1 METEKYSASRNIVL
15 QYGTKYKQKR
25 KGCKVI
31 NTISAEIQRAEIEN
45 DRQFVTALARGLGI
59 LSVFENSNI
68 ALTHQ
73 MICERTKLPK
83 ATVSRLIYT
92 LLCTEFLVQDPD
104 GGYRLGMAAI
114 RISATAWAQYDLI
127 RHAQPLM
134 AAFAAEHHVSV
145 NIAKE
150 EGGDMLYLACCRSP
164 ARLAVQLMVGSKV
177 PVAQTAIGRAYYA
190 VADDFQR
197 AHLRRHLPPL
207 PGMETA
213 QQLAVLAE
221 NEVFYREHGYTLSA
235 GEFSPD
241 ILAVAV
247 GVYNRAEQRYTHAL
261 NASVPAS
268 RWQEE
273 DFVREI
279 VPGLQKLAGE
289 ISAA

>member
-1 METEKYSASRNIVL
+1 M
-15 QYGTKYKQKR
+15 
-25 KGCKVI
+25 I
-31 NTISAEIQRAEIEN
+31 NEISDEILRAENEN

-92 LLCTEFLVQDPD
+92 LLRTEFLTQDPD

-114 RISATAWAQYDLI
+114 RISATAWAQYDLV
-127 RHAQPLM
+127 RYAQPLM
-134 AAFAAEHHVSV
+134 AVFAAEHHVSV
-145 NIAKE
+145 NMAKE
-150 EGGDMLYLACCRSP
+150 EGGEMLYLACCRSP

-177 PVAQTAIGRAYYA
+177 PVVETSIGRAYYA

-197 AHLRRHLPPL
+197 ELLRRHLP
-207 PGMETA
+207 A
-213 QQLAVLAE
+213 ADAAQLARLAGHE
-221 NEVFYREHGYTLSA
+221 AFYRQHGYALSA
-235 GEFSPD
+235 GDFSPD

-268 RWQEE
+268 RWKQE
-273 DFVREI
+273 DFIREI
-279 VPGLQKLAGE
+279 VPGLQRLAQE
-289 ISAA
+289 ISLA

>member
-1 METEKYSASRNIVL
+1 M
-15 QYGTKYKQKR
+15 
-25 KGCKVI
+25 I
-31 NTISAEIQRAEIEN
+31 NSISAEIQRAETDN

-92 LLCTEFLVQDPD
+92 LLCTGFLTQDPD

-134 AAFAAEHHVSV
+134 AVFAAEHHVSV
-145 NIAKE
+145 NMATE
-150 EGGDMLYLACCRSP
+150 EGGEMLYLACCRSP

-177 PVAQTAIGRAYYA
+177 PVVCTSIGRAYYA
-190 VADDFQR
+190 VADSFQR
-197 AHLRRHLPPL
+197 EHLRRHLPDVS
-207 PGMETA
+207 GDAAA
-213 QQLAVLAE
+213 QQLRELEEQAK
-221 NEVFYREHGYTLSA
+221 FYRHHGYALSA
-235 GEFSPD
+235 GDFSPD
-241 ILAVAV
+241 ILAVGV

-268 RWQEE
+268 RWSKE
-273 DFVREI
+273 DFIKEI
-279 VPGLQKLAGE
+279 VPGLQKLAQA
-289 ISAA
+289 ISAS

>member
-1 METEKYSASRNIVL
+1 M
-15 QYGTKYKQKR
+15 
-25 KGCKVI
+25 I

-92 LLCTEFLVQDPD
+92 LLCTEFLAQDPD

-134 AAFAAEHHVSV
+134 AAFAAENHVSV

-150 EGGDMLYLACCRSP
+150 EGGEMLYLACCRSP

-177 PVAQTAIGRAYYA
+177 PVTQTAIGRAYYA

-207 PGMETA
+207 SEMDMA
-213 QQLAVLAE
+213 QQLEMLAGHE
-221 NEVFYREHGYTLSA
+221 AFYREHGYTLSA

-268 RWQEE
+268 RWQEA

-279 VPGLQKLAGE
+279 VPGLQKLAQE
-289 ISAA
+289 ISVA